1 MFLLVV
7 NGVLTLGGVAIFFPK
22 VELRVLSHVVSTP
35 EARLA
40 SIIVNATIA
49 SIGLWILCR
58 RPQ

>member
-1 MFLLVV
+1 MLAVG
-7 NGVLTLGGVAIFFPK
+7 GVLTLGGVANFVYPK

-40 SIIVNATIA
+40 WIIVDATIA

-58 RPQ
+58 RPH